1 MLGTRSLG
9 VCRRN
14 GIRIIVRGN
23 RRGSS
28 EADRLRTENARLTRE
43 LAKSQAVVEIMG
55 KLQGLLEAISESTD
69 TRRRRRSVE
78 CGLHRAPLGGS
89 DDKGG
94 VRVDRPAAG
103 HPLPALLGPVHGPK
117 PRRPVPDNGQA
128 LTPAERD
135 AVLELINTEPYADLS
150 IGQIWTRELD
160 EGRYL
165 CSMST
170 MYRIAR
176 AAGQSRERR
185 RQATHPATV
194 KPELCADGPSQV
206 WSWDITKLRG
216 PTKGLYYHLYVLIDI
231 YSRYNPGWI
240 VSTVEESHLA
250 ADFLAD
256 AIARNGAA
264 PHTVHADRGTS
275 MTSKPVSALLAD
287 LGVTRTH
294 SRPRVSNDNPYSEAQ
309 YRTLK
314 YLPDFPDHFTSLAH
328 AKQFLTEFFYQ
339 YNYIHRH
346 SGIGWHTPSSVHFG
360 TADAIDEARQQ
371 TLTAAY
377 HANPARFGRRPRPP
391 AMPTQA
397 WINQPE
403 AQPQMN

>member
-1 MLGTRSLG
+1 MRSTARYSTPTCDCG
-9 VCRRN
+9 
-14 GIRIIVRGN
+14 GE
-23 RRGSS
+23 SAS
-28 EADRLRTENARLTRE
+28 E
-43 LAKSQAVVEIMG
+43 
-55 KLQGLLEAISESTD
+55 
-69 TRRRRRSVE
+69 
-78 CGLHRAPLGGS
+78 
-89 DDKGG
+89 
-94 VRVDRPAAG
+94 RPA
-103 HPLPALLGPVHGPK
+103 
-117 PRRPVPDNGQA
+117 GQA
-128 LTPAERD
+128 LTAAERV
-135 AVLELINTEPYADLS
+135 AVLDLINTTPYADLS

-185 RQATHPATV
+185 RQATHPAKV
-194 KPELCADGPSQV
+194 KPELCANGPSQV

-216 PTKGLYYHLYVLIDI
+216 PTKGVFYHLYVLIDI

-256 AIARNGAA
+256 AIARNGVA

-275 MTSKPVSALLAD
+275 MTSKPVSALLTD

-294 SRPRVSNDNPYSEAQ
+294 SRPRVSNDNPYSESQ

-314 YLPDFPDHFTSLAH
+314 YLPDFPDHFNSLAH

-346 SGIGWHTPSSVHFG
+346 SGVGWHTPSSVHFG
-360 TADAIDEARQQ
+360 TAAAILRRLRLPIPWNCQSLGAVVRGHLPMRPKVARPQHPDPRYIGWERV
-371 TLTAAY
+371 LT
-377 HANPARFGRRPRPP
+377 
-391 AMPTQA
+391 
-397 WINQPE
+397 QPVTT
-403 AQPQMN
+403 APILSATTCPSRVYVKFLC

>member
-1 MLGTRSLG
+1 MSVAFTELRGAG
-9 VCRRN
+9 V
-14 GIRIIVRGN
+14 
-23 RRGSS
+23 
-28 EADRLRTENARLTRE
+28 TT
-43 LAKSQAVVEIMG
+43 KSACALIG
-55 KLQGLLEAISESTD
+55 
-69 TRRRRRSVE
+69 RP
-78 CGLHRAPLGGS
+78 RATHYR
-89 DDKGG
+89 K
-94 VRVDRPAAG
+94 
-103 HPLPALLGPVHGPK
+103 LLGPVQGPK
-117 PRRPVPDNGQA
+117 PRRMVPDNGQA

-135 AVLELINTEPYADLS
+135 AVLELINTEKYADLS

-185 RQATHPATV
+185 RQATHPAKV
-194 KPELCADGPSQV
+194 KPELCAKGPSQV

-216 PTKGLYYHLYVLIDI
+216 PTKGVYYHLYVLIDI
-231 YSRYNPGWI
+231 FSRYNPGWF
-240 VSTVEESHLA
+240 VSTIEESQLA

-275 MTSKPVSALLAD
+275 MTSKTVSAFLAD

-314 YLPDFPDHFTSLAH
+314 YLPDFPDHFNSLSH
-328 AKQFLTEFFYQ
+328 AKQFLVDFFYQ
-339 YNYIHRH
+339 YNYVHRH
-346 SGIGWHTPSSVHFG
+346 SGIGWHTPSSGSYSPGVG
-360 TADAIDEARQQ
+360 GVSRP
-371 TLTAAY
+371 LTRVVA
-377 HANPARFGRRPRPP
+377 G
-391 AMPTQA
+391 
-397 WINQPE
+397 
-403 AQPQMN
+403 